1 MSPKEAQIQKSQRRN
16 QYSFGLILPM
26 LLIVLILVADILE
39 GPKTAYVGVLAC
51 VAPLAAAFG
60 TLRMVAAVSAAAF
73 AGAFSIGFFA
83 SDGNV
88 TAQNTRLV
96 IIAIASAL
104 ALAITARRIK
114 SQIDFTSLTAE
125 LAVANALNEQAHKDY
140 LTGNLNR
147 HGIISL
153 LTEFVHPARSV
164 VMIDLDNFKRIN
176 DEFGHKIGDEYI
188 KAVTGRISS
197 DLKAEDVFGRWGGD
211 EFVAVLPHD
220 EKHASEIFE
229 RVIAQATNTPFHASE
244 IDIPIKFSVG
254 VAQWDANS
262 TFDSTLLNA
271 DKALYEAKA
280 RGGRQ
285 AVGFSE
291 ISNLGRDLPH
301 AH

>member
-1 MSPKEAQIQKSQRRN
+1 MSPLEAQLQRSMRRSQN
-16 QYSFGLILPM
+16 SFGLILPM

-60 TLRMVAAVSAAAF
+60 TIRMVISVSTAALI
-73 AGAFSIGFFA
+73 GAFSIGYFA

-96 IIAIASAL
+96 IISIASAL
-104 ALAITARRIK
+104 AIAITARRIK
-114 SQIDFTSLTAE
+114 TQKDMTNLASE
-125 LAVANALNEQAHKDY
+125 LAAANAINEQAHKDY

-147 HGIISL
+147 HGIVSL
-153 LTEFVHPARSV
+153 LNEFDHPVRSV
-164 VMIDLDNFKRIN
+164 VMIDLDNFKKIN
-176 DEFGHKIGDEYI
+176 DVYGHKIGDEYI

-220 EKHASEIFE
+220 EKHATEIFE
-229 RVIAQATNTPFHASE
+229 RVIAQATQTPFRVPE
-244 IDIPIKFSVG
+244 IEIPIKFSAG
-254 VAQWDANS
+254 VAPWKPNA
-262 TFDSTLLNA
+262 TFETALQDA
-271 DKALYEAKA
+271 DKALYEAKS
-280 RGGRQ
+280 RGGC
-285 AVGFSE
+285 AVVNFAE
-291 ISNLGRDLPH
+291 LPDLGASSKN